1 MKFCSYMM
9 VKITDKVRKVIEI
22 MIKLAKISNILYN
35 IML

>member
-1 MKFCSYMM
+1 M